1 MTGYVP
7 EAGDVIWTDF
17 SPQAGR
23 ERAGR
28 RPAVVLS
35 PAKYNGRTGLAIC
48 CPLAT
53 RIKGYP
59 FEVAL
64 AGDPASVALSD
75 HVKNLDWRA
84 RGATL
89 KGRVTAIELAAIKG
103 KLAALIG

>member
-1 MTGYVP
+1 MTG
-7 EAGDVIWTDF
+7 
-17 SPQAGR
+17 
-23 ERAGR
+23 RAI
-28 RPAVVLS
+28 
-35 PAKYNGRTGLAIC
+35 GLKSLHRIG
-48 CPLAT
+48 

-59 FEVAL
+59 LEAAL

-89 KGRVTAIELAAIKG
+89 KGRVTATELAEIKG